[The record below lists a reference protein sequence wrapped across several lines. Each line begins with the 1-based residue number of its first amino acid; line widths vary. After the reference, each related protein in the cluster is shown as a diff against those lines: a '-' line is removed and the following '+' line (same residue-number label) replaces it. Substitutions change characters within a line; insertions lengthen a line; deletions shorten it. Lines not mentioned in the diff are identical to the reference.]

1 MLTQPA
7 VAKETRCNR
16 ETLLQG
22 VARDSRAET
31 EAEWQILQEQGEPHT
46 SRAEH
51 RQANSD

>member
-7 VAKETRCNR
+7 VAEATCYNR

-22 VARDSRAET
+22 VARGSRAET
-31 EAEWQILQEQGEPHT
+31 AAEGQSLQQQGEPHT
-46 SRAEH
+46 SRAEP